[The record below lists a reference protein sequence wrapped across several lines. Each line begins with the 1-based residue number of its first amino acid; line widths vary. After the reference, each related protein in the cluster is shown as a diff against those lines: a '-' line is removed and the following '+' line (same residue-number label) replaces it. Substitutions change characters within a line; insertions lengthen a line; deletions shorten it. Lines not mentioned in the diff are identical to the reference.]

1 MKEKRI
7 QIIILSLLL
16 SAFILNC
23 EAKPEKDFYGI
34 SEEETN
40 LLVAGFLANQSLTD
54 TRTGTIR
61 DPAAGLEW
69 QKCSVGQVYRQAQND
84 CQGAAAGTVLNP
96 QDPYRY
102 GARQLAYCD
111 SKTHACNRVTVPQ
124 VLLAVSEIA
133 ISGSSEAYL
142 ACSALGTSWRVP
154 TPIELKR
161 LTETG
166 RISVLNY
173 FPQTQE
179 AEYWSSWSNEQ
190 DIPGETAISIS
201 FDRQSFGQQK
211 NTVKTDRNYVRC
223 VKNL

>member
-1 MKEKRI
+1 MKHRNI
-7 QIIILSLLL
+7 LLIMALSLV
-16 SAFILNC
+16 AFFVNC
-23 EAKPEKDFYGI
+23 EAKPEKDFYGV

-40 LLVAGFLANQSLTD
+40 LLIAGFLANQSLVD

-69 QKCSVGQVYRQAQND
+69 QKCSVGQVYRQTQND

-102 GARQLAYCD
+102 GARQLAFCD

-124 VLLAVSEIA
+124 VLLAASEIT
-133 ISGSSEAYL
+133 ISGISEAYQ
-142 ACSALGTSWRVP
+142 ACAALGTTWRVP

-173 FPQTQE
+173 FPSTLE

-190 DIPGETAISIS
+190 DIPGETARSIS
-201 FDRQSFGQQK
+201 FDRSTFGDEK